1 MADDRRGH
9 PQTDHDARQQ
19 RHHRHERAGK
29 FPVGDKEEDQDQHQ
43 SENGGEDHVPLALP
57 EFVVEQHR
65 FPCHPHGDVGEFR
78 LRFLD
83 QLANPVNYP
92 GKRRGAFLLLHAG
105 TKQHQD
111 GFSVLAEAEIFVFEQ
126 VRLKLGKLPQSLGA
140 VPLGNRCLQILRQ
153 SLQVA
158 DELLDKGDKLLP
170 IRRFTE
176 VRVVKLGRGLAQNAV
191 EVEGLLV
198 AFDQCRQLLHLPPDA
213 RQLFLIRQ

>member
-1 MADDRRGH
+1 MTNDRRGH

-19 RHHRHERAGK
+19 RHHRHQRAGK
-29 FPVGDKEEDQDQHQ
+29 FPVGDKKEDHDQNQ
-43 SENGGEDHVPLALP
+43 RENGGENHIPLALP

-65 FPCHPHGDVGEFR
+65 LSRHPHGDAGEFR

-83 QLANPVNYP
+83 QLADPVNHP

-111 GFSVLAEAEIFVFEQ
+111 GFSILAKTEIFVFEQ

-140 VPLGNRCLQILRQ
+140 VPLGDRCLQILRQ
-153 SLQVA
+153 PLQVA
-158 DELLDKGDKLLP
+158 DELLDKGDELLP
-170 IRRFTE
+170 IRRFAE
-176 VRVVKLGRGLAQNAV
+176 VGVVKLGRSLAQNAV